1 MRVTAIGVKRMSG
14 VGKGSGRPFDFS
26 RMTILR
32 QMEVVAGEKFQL
44 SGYGYETADL
54 DVENDAIPQFAQIK
68 FPAQLDLVVDT
79 VPGRNGLRSVVTGIK
94 GAA

>member
-14 VGKGSGRPFDFS
+14 TGKESGRPFDFS

-32 QMEVVAGEKFQL
+32 QMELVANEKFQL
-44 SGYGYETADL
+44 SGFGFETSDL
-54 DVENDAIPQFAQIK
+54 DVDNEALPQFAQIK

-79 VPGRNGLRSVVTGIK
+79 VPGRNGLRSVVVGVK
-94 GAA
+94 AA

>member
-1 MRVTAIGVKRMSG
+1 MRVTAIGVKRISG
-14 VGKGSGRPFDFS
+14 FVKDSGRPFDFS

-54 DVENDAIPQFAQIK
+54 DVENDALPQFAQIK

-79 VPGRNGLRSVVTGIK
+79 VPGRNGLRAVVTGIK
-94 GAA
+94 AA